1 MDASVT
7 FRLSGLT
14 IPKPGEAKAVSASS
28 DIPVSDETLMEQVN
42 NGGTDALSVLF
53 RRYARLVRAI
63 AYKVLRDQSEAD
75 DALQEVF
82 LFLHRR
88 SELFDSSKNSA
99 RSWIVQVTYHR
110 AIDRRRYLQSRHF
123 YTQVDLEDVARE
135 LGDTGY
141 KTAID
146 GLEHEGLRKLF
157 HSLSENQRQTLR
169 LFFFEGLTLHEIALK
184 LGQTRGNVKN
194 HYFRGLDKLRKQL
207 LTAKG
212 NAIERCDRG
221 VVRPERRVR
230 LADDS
235 PGQERSRRS

>member
-1 MDASVT
+1 
-7 FRLSGLT
+7 
-14 IPKPGEAKAVSASS
+14 
-28 DIPVSDETLMEQVN
+28 
-42 NGGTDALSVLF
+42 
-53 RRYARLVRAI
+53 
-63 AYKVLRDQSEAD
+63 
-75 DALQEVF
+75 
-82 LFLHRR
+82 
-88 SELFDSSKNSA
+88 LFDRSKNSA

-207 LTAKG
+207 LTAEG
-212 NAIERCDRG
+212 SAIERCDRG
-221 VVRPERRVR
+221 VVHPERRVR
-230 LADDS
+230 LADDPAGAGEIPTVIGRPRDFRVTWPLTS
-235 PGQERSRRS
+235 RHSLAEAGRDPIGQKSQSYVIRITSEGQGRSYTWVSGMVVLL